1 MNVER
6 ERGIGVLC
14 ASVGAGLG
22 LVMYALVAPFRCA
35 ASGACSGLV
44 AFDYPPDSAG
54 HWQAVGAGAIVGA
67 TVALFLF
74 AALAEGRSKIALRIL
89 LTPLLLVAIVISALS
104 QSVLILLGPAV
115 GSLVL
120 WRLWSGQP
128 RSRGPMSEPPPFYD
142 RP

>member
-1 MNVER
+1 MKTER
-6 ERGIGVLC
+6 RGVGVVC

-22 LVMYALVAPFRCA
+22 LATYVLVAPFRCA

-54 HWQAVGAGAIVGA
+54 HWQAIGAGPVVGAA
-67 TVALFLF
+67 VALLLF

-89 LTPLLLVAIVISALS
+89 LTLPLLAAIVISAFS
-104 QSVLILLGPAV
+104 QSVLILLGPTV

-128 RSRGPMSEPPPFYD
+128 RARGPMSEPPPFYD
-142 RP
+142 RR